1 VNSTMKRLSKT
12 YLRPINLF
20 AFLQI
25 LMICLIGCYKITF
38 KIEDASKTVFSD
50 GIVIGIPGFAS
61 AMQTQEER
69 ELYPPIDVSL
79 AMDVF
84 YIEWYATF
92 GDAGNIV
99 GDNLEHMF
107 VEWTEAKRTFTSAFT
122 VDGRLVTNG
131 VANGLTYKKNHIW
144 VCTKPNEKQPY
155 AISNTSFVHELV
167 HASLSALNGHG
178 DADHEG
184 KGTKGWTSKHTFFIT
199 KVNES
204 LRKMKL

>member
-1 VNSTMKRLSKT
+1 MNSTMKRLSKT

-99 GDNLEHMF
+99 
-107 VEWTEAKRTFTSAFT
+107 
-122 VDGRLVTNG
+122 
-131 VANGLTYKKNHIW
+131 
-144 VCTKPNEKQPY
+144 
-155 AISNTSFVHELV
+155 
-167 HASLSALNGHG
+167 
-178 DADHEG
+178 
-184 KGTKGWTSKHTFFIT
+184 
-199 KVNES
+199 
-204 LRKMKL
+204 

>member
-1 VNSTMKRLSKT
+1 MPVITRRSLRT

-20 AFLQI
+20 VFLQI
-25 LMICLIGCYKITF
+25 LIICFVGCYKITF
-38 KIEDASKTVFSD
+38 KVEDAPRTIFND
-50 GIVIGIPGFAS
+50 GVITGIPGFDS

-69 ELYPPIDVSL
+69 ALYPPVNVAL
-79 AMDVF
+79 AMDIF

-92 GDAGNIV
+92 GDPGSIV
-99 GDNLEHMF
+99 ADNLNHMF
-107 VEWTEAKRTFTSAFT
+107 IEWTEEKRTFVNAFT
-122 VDGRLVTNG
+122 VGGKLVRNG

-144 VCTKPNEKQPY
+144 VCTKPNEKRPY

-184 KGTKGWTSKHTFFIT
+184 EKHEGWTSKHTLFIQRA
-199 KVNES
+199 NDS
-204 LRKMKL
+204 IRKMKL